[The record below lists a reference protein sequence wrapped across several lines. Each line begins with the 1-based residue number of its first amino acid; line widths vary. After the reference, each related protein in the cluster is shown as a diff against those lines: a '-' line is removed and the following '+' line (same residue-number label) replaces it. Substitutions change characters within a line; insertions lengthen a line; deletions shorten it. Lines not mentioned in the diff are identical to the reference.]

1 MANNDAPFGCIPIGQ
16 NGGAYNG
23 QFDLMYM
30 PAGDATVLAVGDLV
44 KLVANGDADG
54 VPTCDIVAAGD
65 TVCGI
70 VVGFDWKDGARDDLP
85 NYKPAS
91 TEAYVQVVT
100 DPNVRFIIQEDSD
113 GGALAATDIG
123 SNANIAT
130 YVAANSTTGRSQI
143 ELDSSTAAATS
154 TLDLAIHRLYPVANN
169 EIGANAIWECSFNVH
184 QYGSVGVTS
193 V

>member
-1 MANNDAPFGCIPIGQ
+1 MANNDAPFGCKPIGQ

-70 VVGFDWKDGARDDLP
+70 VVGFDWRDSSQENLP

-91 TEAYVQVVT
+91 TEAYVQVAT
-100 DPNVRFIIQEDSD
+100 DPNLRFIIQEDSD

-154 TLDLAIHRLYPVANN
+154 TLDLHIHRLYPVDNN
-169 EIGANAIWECSFNVH
+169 EIGTNAIWECSFNIH
-184 QYGSVGVTS
+184 QYGSVGVTAI
-193 V
+193 

>member
-1 MANNDAPFGCIPIGQ
+1 MANVDAPFGCIPICQ

-23 QFDLMYM
+23 QIDLMYM
-30 PAGDATVLAVGDLV
+30 PSSDATVLAVGDLV

-65 TVCGI
+65 TTCGI
-70 VVGFDWKDGARDDLP
+70 VVGFAWENGDQEDLP

-91 TEAYVQVVT
+91 TEAYVQVAT
-100 DPNVRFIIQEDSD
+100 DPNLRFIIQEDSD

-130 YVAANSTTGRSQI
+130 YVAANATTGRSQI